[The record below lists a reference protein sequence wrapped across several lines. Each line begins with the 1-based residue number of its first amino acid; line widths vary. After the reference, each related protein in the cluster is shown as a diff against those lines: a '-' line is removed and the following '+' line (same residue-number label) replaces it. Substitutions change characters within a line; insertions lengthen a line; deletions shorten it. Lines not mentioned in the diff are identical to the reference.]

1 MLENVEQRPLDEVD
15 IEESISDEEPTL
27 DEEPVLAAPLEGEG
41 ARSSDDFTDPE
52 KFEEELEDGTPGPEE
67 QILHLYEPVTEMLD
81 DETELAE
88 DALDEEQRA
97 DIEWRIGE
105 AGADDGTT

>member
-1 MLENVEQRPLDEVD
+1 MVEN
-15 IEESISDEEPTL
+15 EEPTL
-27 DEEPVLAAPLEGEG
+27 DEAQPLTALTTLTAPLEGEG
-41 ARSSDDFTDPE
+41 ESPSDDFTDAE
-52 KFEEELEDGTPGPEE
+52 RFEEEFEDGRPALEE
-67 QILHLYEPVTEMLD
+67 RILHLSEPVTEMLD